1 MLFEAGKFAISLY
14 IAKQGLELTYGA
26 AASFVVLLVWVYY
39 SSQIM
44 LFGAEL
50 THVYALR
57 RKVAGRARMPSAV
70 SPLPEERA
78 VTRGHP
84 LPRGSG
90 TEQRPVAPRSLAGAD
105 MLDEKTVAKVAEHHG
120 ISMAAVNEIAA
131 AIKKG
136 GGRSAQFN
144 HPELGGMGQW
154 MANGMLMI
162 GEMFNNSLKAKVAAI
177 CRDVAAELPRP
188 SGAEVANQ
196 ATDINSWWPPNFG
209 RPSSVGSQND
219 MRYAVFPES
228 RRLVVEQHGA
238 LSIYDLGEYEI
249 SGAAQQQRSSQTLTF
264 SGARGVVPLERLRRI
279 A

>member
-1 MLFEAGKFAISLY
+1 MSFRSQPSSRLAHVLTISLVISTGLTAFGAWVGIPAGENVFWQTVNLMLSVVSLSAIFALLFKYFPDAPVAWRDVWPGSIATAVLFEAGKFAISLY

-78 VTRGHP
+78 VTCGHP

-105 MLDEKTVAKVAEHHG
+105 MLDE
-120 ISMAAVNEIAA
+120 ND
-131 AIKKG
+131 
-136 GGRSAQFN
+136 GRQ
-144 HPELGGMGQW
+144 G
-154 MANGMLMI
+154 
-162 GEMFNNSLKAKVAAI
+162 
-177 CRDVAAELPRP
+177 C
-188 SGAEVANQ
+188 
-196 ATDINSWWPPNFG
+196 
-209 RPSSVGSQND
+209 
-219 MRYAVFPES
+219 
-228 RRLVVEQHGA
+228 
-238 LSIYDLGEYEI
+238 
-249 SGAAQQQRSSQTLTF
+249 
-264 SGARGVVPLERLRRI
+264 
-279 A
+279 